1 MASRGHGGPPLQ
13 GDGRL
18 VLRRVGRLLL
28 QQFGSVG
35 AQAVAARQR
44 LDLAADMLTET
55 LVLERQ
61 KGADLASAGH
71 AASRLHSSN
80 YANTRTCLCSPDR
93 RSEQRRV
100 GKESVI
106 VCRCRWCAD
115 M

>member
-44 LDLAADMLTET
+44 LDLAADMLPET
-55 LVLERQ
+55 LVIARQ
-61 KGADLASAGH
+61 QGADIASAGH
-71 AASRLHSSN
+71 AASRLPSSH
-80 YANTRTCLCSPDR
+80 YAKPRTYLVMPAR
-93 RSEQRRV
+93 RRPTDPAA
-100 GKESVI
+100 I
-106 VCRCRWCAD
+106 
-115 M
+115 